1 MDAGQWKMR
10 LPLLPTLLLTL
21 STIFLATS
29 QRAFLS
35 KYMSRSKLQRTEMS
49 IFRQVNWIKFWY
61 LYCNEK
67 ITTSFIRATFW
78 QKQSRKVLIDPPWA
92 SLICL
97 LGWGEHSKPMEISS
111 PGVYNGRGSHH
122 TRALPKFCLPEEGER
137 LYRREGIAFLPMV
150 VESLRGR
157 AGEETRGCTRSAE
170 WPSWQE
176 EEEAPSLGTAWHP
189 AEAGKC
195 RNPGKPSS
203 HSPCTLHLHA
213 TFEWTKL
220 QLILNVPWLH
230 CAQFNKYASI
240 NLLNHKL
247 QFGLEQVGETDWTW
261 LNILLFTTLLQI
273 LGELKRVNFVGG
285 HEDDIWRAE
294 EEDSSSNGGKGGGR
308 KVKSRHIQDFCRA
321 LQ

>member
-1 MDAGQWKMR
+1 
-10 LPLLPTLLLTL
+10 
-21 STIFLATS
+21 
-29 QRAFLS
+29 
-35 KYMSRSKLQRTEMS
+35 
-49 IFRQVNWIKFWY
+49 
-61 LYCNEK
+61 
-67 ITTSFIRATFW
+67 
-78 QKQSRKVLIDPPWA
+78 
-92 SLICL
+92 
-97 LGWGEHSKPMEISS
+97 MEISS

-176 EEEAPSLGTAWHP
+176 EEEAPPLGTAWHP

-230 CAQFNKYASI
+230 CAQFNKYVFGFNKPLKPQITIWAGTGRR
-240 NLLNHKL
+240 NRLNMIEYTFIHHSAP
-247 QFGLEQVGETDWTW
+247 
-261 LNILLFTTLLQI
+261 NIR
-273 LGELKRVNFVGG
+273 G
-285 HEDDIWRAE
+285 A
-294 EEDSSSNGGKGGGR
+294 
-308 KVKSRHIQDFCRA
+308 
-321 LQ
+321 